1 MAANMNAVVAKVA
14 GAVLLVVGIL
24 GFIPALVIDGA
35 LLGIFGV
42 NLLHN
47 LVHLVTGG
55 ILLAVGYMNDGANAR
70 VTNQIF
76 GVVYLLVAVL
86 GFIAPAFMDT
96 LLNLNG
102 TAAAVSP
109 VWDNV
114 LHLVLGV
121 VFAGV
126 GFGVRASGP
135 VAPRRA

>member
-1 MAANMNAVVAKVA
+1 MATNMNAVLAKVA

-24 GFIPALVIDGA
+24 GFIPAFVVDGA

-47 LVHLVTGG
+47 LIHLVTGG
-55 ILLAVGYMNDGANAR
+55 VLLAVGYMNDGVNAR

-76 GVVYLLVAVL
+76 GVVYLLVAIL
-86 GFIAPAFMDT
+86 GFVAPAFMDT
-96 LLNLNG
+96 LINLNG
-102 TAAAVSP
+102 TGVVSP
-109 VWDNV
+109 IWDNG
-114 LHLVLGV
+114 LHLLLGV

-126 GFGVRASGP
+126 GFGVHAGGP